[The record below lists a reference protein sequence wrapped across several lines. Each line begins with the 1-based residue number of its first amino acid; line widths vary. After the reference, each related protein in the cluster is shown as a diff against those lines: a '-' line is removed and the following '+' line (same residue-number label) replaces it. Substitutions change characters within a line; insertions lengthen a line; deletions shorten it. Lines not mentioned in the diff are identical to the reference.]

1 MAEDKQQ
8 NLTGVNI
15 ITSGLNFD
23 DSPLSVSQGDY
34 TYALNLGM
42 QNLSGTANQATN
54 YPGNSLCVTL
64 TSGLYII
71 GSRRINIGHIIF
83 SCDLAGTISQIGL
96 LENCT
101 YTILVND
108 SCLGFRITNQIQ
120 AEYKETYNCGRKV
133 YWTDNL
139 NARRFLDIDHIPYT
153 NSTLKTIDCDAT
165 LVQPNIDY
173 PCVYYYEIQETGG
186 LHAGMYKPYIQ
197 YADINGIGYGDW
209 FESMGNIP
217 IFQDPVNSN
226 FNSLQGSTSN
236 EQTTKSINFLLS
248 NIDTS
253 YTHINIGVLT
263 THAGILA
270 AYKVATIPSTSTE
283 FLLTG
288 LGTAYIDLTLDELL
302 KQSTIYKKA
311 KTVCQS
317 NGYLLWG
324 NLSGR
329 KDPNFQPLANNI
341 QVTWQTYQVPAYF
354 TAYDSKSPYTTTFRK
369 GFMRDEVYALGIRL
383 VYKDGSKSCVY
394 HIPGRELNMK
404 ADGTPIPFISG
415 VTTDQ
420 YGAIL
425 NTGWDNSHSGGA
437 ASNFD
442 NYSSTDINTPR
453 YQIYNTGKYNIGD
466 FAAGYDPSIYGGQ
479 CAQYGEMSYWE
490 SGLPYPNT
498 LDENGVR
505 IFPLGN
511 IRHHK
516 MPDAS
521 IIPLFDKII
530 SPSVYSEP
538 KLNYLGLNIDNVVIP
553 NTSEYADVIG
563 WELVV
568 GDRTGNKSII
578 AKGLIYDTW
587 RYTSGGID
595 FNFQTSLF
603 NDTTTPS
610 CTIGALVALNSNIF
624 TFYSPDT
631 TFKSSNLS
639 VSEAK
644 VEIIHFGDWNNS
656 FTGVYNE
663 RNIPIKGNIRRDIK
677 DISYMSANS
686 MNTIGNITGTNVN
699 TYAES
704 NVWFQTEENTVGTI
718 NSDKIQPDAI
728 TVDNS
733 LTGFCASATGGD
745 ISSYYTALK
754 LSQPN
759 QYNQLDN
766 IDYLSVGMC
775 PVDTTFLHCQFGGD
789 TFLSNFT
796 YHRSRIAD
804 LDLTIDPPSPGDTEY
819 PSGGGIPPIVVTVV
833 NNTWVESS
841 INTELRYEGTD
852 LWQKIYPNLTNTNQG
867 VWVGLGIQELLSTD
881 GLIQDNYY
889 AYNDDYSSQNIGKYI
904 CSQSLEDRS
913 DCLPHYKTRV
923 IYTLRSQE
931 ESKEDYWLVERP
943 NDLYDFPKKSGELW
957 DMRELGQDKVLFRFE
972 NGIYAYPAYDTLETD
987 ANTIQLGTGG
997 MFAQDPK
1004 ELITTDT
1011 GYGGTRSQWAIN
1023 STEFG
1028 HFFLD
1033 DKRGAVFNLQ
1043 GQINPISN
1051 VKMFNFFSKELK
1063 LKLLDYFPTFAN
1075 YDNPANPEGIGF
1087 NSVYDDRFK
1096 IWLLTKK
1103 DYIPKIEGIT
1113 YEDGVFKYNRDTI
1126 SLNDKNYFCNKSYTI
1141 GYSAKYNRWISF
1153 YSFIPMNYL
1162 SSDLGFFSTLDNKI
1176 WQHHSDKFCT
1186 YYDETFDH
1194 IIEYVVKLQ
1203 GEVTN
1208 KTSVQFITNAYDS
1221 NTYEIQNE
1229 TFKQAICYDNEG
1241 CTGLLNLIVP
1251 DNTNLSTYFNLPQIN
1266 LTDINISLENA
1277 NRQIYKFNYL
1287 WNHLGDRRVNIPI
1300 FVSSCI
1306 PSVDKELN
1314 GAAINYQKPWNELAR
1329 VSGQWMK
1336 CRLIYPNTTDNSI
1349 NLVTTLAIS
1358 KNTQDYF

>member
-8 NLTGVNI
+8 NLIGVNI

-23 DSPLSVSQGDY
+23 DSPLSVPQGDY
-34 TYALNLGM
+34 TFALNLGM
-42 QNLSGTANQATN
+42 QNLSGTANQCTN
-54 YPGNSLCVTL
+54 FPGNSLCVTL

-71 GSRRINIGHIIF
+71 GNRRINTGHIIF
-83 SCDLAGTISQIGL
+83 SCNLAGTISQIGL

-139 NARRFLDIDHIPYT
+139 NARRFLDIDHIPT
-153 NSTLKTIDCDAT
+153 PFDCDAT
-165 LVQPNIDY
+165 LVQPNVDY
-173 PCVYYYEIQETGG
+173 PCVYYYEIQETGT
-186 LHAGMYKPYIQ
+186 LTAGMYKPYIQ
-197 YADINGIGYGDW
+197 YADVNGVGYGDW
-209 FESMGNIP
+209 FESVGNIP
-217 IFQDPVNSN
+217 IFKDPVNSN
-226 FNSLQGSTSN
+226 FNSLQGSPSN

-270 AYKVATIPSTSTE
+270 AYKVATIPSTSTNYLFTSTITPNVIE
-283 FLLTG
+283 
-288 LGTAYIDLTLDELL
+288 LTLDELL
-302 KQSTIYKKA
+302 RQSTIYLKA

-329 KDPNFQPLANNI
+329 KDPNFQPIANNI

-354 TAYDSKSPYTTTFRK
+354 TSFDSKSPYTTTFKK

-383 VYKDGSKSCVY
+383 VYKDGSKSCAY
-394 HIPGRELNMK
+394 HIPGRELNK
-404 ADGTPIPFISG
+404 RANGDTITG
-415 VTTDQ
+415 TTDQ
-420 YGAIL
+420 YSQPIPSGE
-425 NTGWDNSHSGGA
+425 WDSHNVSGSAG
-437 ASNFD
+437 NFD
-442 NYSSTDINTPR
+442 NFDSSTPIDR
-453 YQIYNTGKYNIGD
+453 YKVYNTGASYGQDPLYDSNKYE
-466 FAAGYDPSIYGGQ
+466 GQ
-479 CAQYGEMSYWE
+479 CYTYGEMSYWE
-490 SGLPYPNT
+490 SGLLYPDT
-498 LDENGVR
+498 LAEDGVTR
-505 IFPLGN
+505 IFPTGN

-521 IIPLFDKII
+521 IAPLFDDA
-530 SPSVYSEP
+530 STNTTYGEP
-538 KLNYLGLNIDNVVIP
+538 KLNYLGLNIDKVLIDYNDP
-553 NTSEYADVIG
+553 EYADVIG

-568 GDRTGNKSII
+568 GDRTGNKSVI
-578 AKGLIYDTW
+578 AKGLLYNTYE
-587 RYTSGGID
+587 YTQSGITYEYPAALYNDVSGGSCSATD
-595 FNFQTSLF
+595 SL
-603 NDTTTPS
+603 NEN
-610 CTIGALVALNSNIF
+610 LF

-631 TFKSSNLS
+631 SFKDTLLTSS
-639 VSEAK
+639 EIK
-644 VEIIHFGDWNNS
+644 VEKINRGIATQQTTFTATSQLES
-656 FTGVYNE
+656 FLGVYHTNLQPS
-663 RNIPIKGNIRRDIK
+663 ITNIRRRIK
-677 DISYMSANS
+677 NISYVTANS
-686 MNTIGNITGTNVN
+686 IVNGGFQGILINGVNRESCVWLQTNLNTLGT
-699 TYAES
+699 S
-704 NVWFQTEENTVGTI
+704 GSENLT
-718 NSDKIQPDAI
+718 SDNY
-728 TVDNS
+728 DNS
-733 LTGFCASATGGD
+733 LSNYCPGFPSANTD
-745 ISSYYTALK
+745 LNISSFYGAIK
-754 LSQPN
+754 LTQVN

-766 IDYLSVGMC
+766 INYLSVGMC
-775 PVDTTFLHCQFGGD
+775 PVSTTYLHCQFGGD
-789 TFLSNFT
+789 TFLTNHT
-796 YHRSRIAD
+796 YYRYRYNPNLRTPPLTNLDPYTPSI
-804 LDLTIDPPSPGDTEY
+804 LDLFAINS
-819 PSGGGIPPIVVTVV
+819 SWI
-833 NNTWVESS
+833 ESY
-841 INTELRYEGTD
+841 INTELRYEGVGFENAVFPYLFQGT
-852 LWQKIYPNLTNTNQG
+852 LNTGTWGWN
-867 VWVGLGIQELLSTD
+867 VGINPG
-881 GLIQDNYY
+881 GDNYY

-913 DCLPHYKTRV
+913 TCDPHYKTRV

-931 ESKEDYWLVERP
+931 ESKEDYWLVEPP
-943 NDLYDFPKKSGELW
+943 NQFYDFPKKSGELW

-1063 LKLLDYFPTFAN
+1063 LKLLDYYPTFAN
-1075 YDNPANPEGIGF
+1075 YDNPANPQGIGF
-1087 NSVYDDRFK
+1087 NSVFDDRFK

-1194 IIEYVVKLQ
+1194 IIEYIVKLQ

-1208 KTSVQFITNAYDS
+1208 KTSVQFITDAYNS
-1221 NTYEIQNE
+1221 AGYEIQNE

-1251 DNTNLSTYFNLPQIN
+1251 DNNNLSTYFNLPQIN

-1277 NRQIYKFNYL
+1277 NRQIYKFNYI
-1287 WNHLGDRRVNIPI
+1287 WNHLNDRRVNIPI

-1306 PSVDKELN
+1306 PSVDKALN

-1329 VSGQWMK
+1329 ISGQWMK
-1336 CRLIYPNTTDNSI
+1336 CRLIYPNTTVYPNIPNNSI

-1358 KNTQDYF
+1358 KNTSDYF